1 MLFLEELKTIYKTAR
16 TFPQACG
23 SLAKSTC
30 IRHLFDTR
38 PPHLKNSVAVSYHLQ
53 ASMQFKIQSSGY
65 FPENWVQACKNVSF
79 FFHCGSEK
87 QIGSNTILCVAKI
100 NIFNCETGVQIKI
113 SI

>member
-1 MLFLEELKTIYKTAR
+1 MLFLEELKTIYKKAL

-23 SLAKSTC
+23 SLAKSTW
-30 IRHLFDTR
+30 IRYLFDTR

-79 FFHCGSEK
+79 FFSTVEVKNKLAQTLSFVQQKLTFSIVK
-87 QIGSNTILCVAKI
+87 QGYK
-100 NIFNCETGVQIKI
+100 
-113 SI
+113 